1 MVAKSFNEL
10 ADRAKA
16 AWSDDTQRVYEA
28 AASEFTAEVKE
39 RAELGAVLATARKA
53 RSLTQS
59 ALSELTGIQQAEISR
74 IERGAGNPTA
84 ATLLRLADALGQK
97 LTLVPAGR

>member
-1 MVAKSFNEL
+1 MAKNFNEL

-16 AWSDDTQRVYEA
+16 AWSDDTRRVYEA
-28 AASEFTAEVKE
+28 ASSEFTAEVNE
-39 RAELGAVLATARKA
+39 RAELGAVLATARRA
-53 RSLTQS
+53 RSLTQP

-97 LTLVPAGR
+97 LTLVPASR

>member
-1 MVAKSFNEL
+1 MTKSFNDL

-16 AWSDDTQRVYEA
+16 EWSDDARRVYEA
-28 AASEFTAEVKE
+28 ASSEFKAELNE
-39 RAELGAVLATARKA
+39 RAELGGLLAAARKA
-53 RSLTQS
+53 RSLTQP

-97 LTLVPAGR
+97 LTLVPTEH

>member
-1 MVAKSFNEL
+1 MMAKNFNEL

-16 AWSDDTQRVYEA
+16 SWSDDTRRVYEA
-28 AASEFTAEVKE
+28 ASSEFIAEVKE
-39 RAELGAVLATARKA
+39 RAELGAVLATARKV

-74 IERGAGNPTA
+74 IEQGVGNPTA
-84 ATLLRLADALGQK
+84 VTLLRLADALEQK
-97 LTLVPAGR
+97 LTLVPVKH

>member
-1 MVAKSFNEL
+1 MTKNFDDL

-16 AWSDDTQRVYEA
+16 TWTDDTRLVYGAVSSDFA
-28 AASEFTAEVKE
+28 AEINE
-39 RAELGAVLATARKA
+39 RAELGAVLANARRN
-53 RSLTQS
+53 RSLTQP

-84 ATLLRLADALGQK
+84 ATLLRLADALGYK
-97 LTLVPAGR
+97 LMLVPDNR